1 MNQSKGR
8 ILIVILGQAR
18 ASRLTWDSFKINVL
32 DELNADLALCIGE
45 SPENNLENPYW
56 AHAKYRW
63 VLPEYEDFGDGF
75 DQIQKNRTGK
85 VNDWREVLKI
95 KDQWLGGIKGKEEHP
110 GSAGILVYFKA
121 KLFEFLNSEEIRS
134 LYDRFVITRS
144 DFIWE
149 MPHPKMDRL
158 RKDRIWIPYGEF
170 YWGVTDRHVVLSQ
183 SFLEPYLNLI
193 DPILTNPKELMK
205 EMVLFNPRSNWNHEQ
220 YILFRLKSQN
230 LSSKI
235 SWLPYMMFSVR
246 EDSTSTSWS
255 IGVYDSNMGL
265 FIKYPT
271 ERIRTKLTKR
281 FLMNRKKEV
290 ILLPKFLMAFALKM
304 LFSLKVR
311 NYI

>member
-1 MNQSKGR
+1 MNRSKDR
-8 ILIVILGQAR
+8 ILVVILGQAR
-18 ASRLTWDSFKINVL
+18 ASKLTWDSFKTNVL
-32 DELNADLALCIGE
+32 DELLGDLALCIGE

-75 DQIQKNRTGK
+75 DQIQMNRIGK
-85 VNDWREVLKI
+85 INDWREVLKI

-121 KLFEFLNSEEIRS
+121 KLFEFLSSDEIRG

-170 YWGVTDRHVVLSQ
+170 YWGVTDRHVVLTQ
-183 SFLEPYLNLI
+183 TFLEPYLNLI
-193 DPILTNPKELMK
+193 DPILRNPKELMT
-205 EMVLFNPRSNWNHEQ
+205 EMIRYNPRPNWNHEQ

-246 EDSTSTSWS
+246 EEGASTRWSMGVFDSDL
-255 IGVYDSNMGL
+255 GFFV
-265 FIKYPT
+265 KYPA
-271 ERIRTKLTKR
+271 EKIRTKLTKR
-281 FLMNRKKEV
+281 FFLNKKKEV
-290 ILLPKFLMAFALKM
+290 ILLPNFLMALILKL
-304 LFSLKVR
+304 LFSLKIR